1 MSNQT
6 TKHATDNRFSQSV
19 SGFATALSMRFQRIL
34 KDLEDRRQVRQLYT
48 LSERDLKDM
57 GLTRHDINRE
67 LMKPIRWW

>member
-6 TKHATDNRFSQSV
+6 TTHATDNSISHSV
-19 SGFATALSMRFQRIL
+19 SGFAAALSMRFQRIV

-48 LSERDLKDM
+48 LSEQDLKDM
-57 GLTRHDINRE
+57 GVTRNDVDRE